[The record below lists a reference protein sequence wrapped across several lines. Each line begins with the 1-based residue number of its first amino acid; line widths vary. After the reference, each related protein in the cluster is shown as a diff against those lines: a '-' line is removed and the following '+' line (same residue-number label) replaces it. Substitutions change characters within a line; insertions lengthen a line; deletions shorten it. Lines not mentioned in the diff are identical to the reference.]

1 MIQEFNKQPAPC
13 RIAPLAFSSVMNTR
27 SHSHSTHSTTST
39 TSATATPTPTEAPPP
54 LPDPEDYG
62 ALHVRH
68 AQQFLEV
75 RRYIAKLVVNSNRFK
90 DQVAELIGQNTVM
103 SEQIR
108 QLDAR
113 LAKTTATTR
122 RYGKAMM
129 ELHDG
134 IAALNDQNQQLLD
147 TNARLQA
154 QLYDVGIVA
163 EDLPDFDEATM
174 PPWNPA
180 PSETAVSQL
189 QFDELMSELTQS

>member
-1 MIQEFNKQPAPC
+1 
-13 RIAPLAFSSVMNTR
+13 MNTR

-54 LPDPEDYG
+54 LPNPEDYG

-68 AQQFLEV
+68 AQQLMEV
-75 RRYIAKLVVNSNRFK
+75 RRYVAKLVVNSNRFK
-90 DQVAELIGQNTVM
+90 DQIAELIGQNTTM

-108 QLDAR
+108 QLDAQ

-122 RYGKAMM
+122 RYGKALM

-154 QLYDVGIVA
+154 QLYDVGIVV
-163 EDLPDFDEATM
+163 EDLPNFDEATM

-180 PSETAVSQL
+180 PSETAVSQF
-189 QFDELMSELTQS
+189 QFDQLMAELTQS